1 MLAGSLMILLSV
13 FIFGGLLHTSVF
25 NGSSSWIYMI
35 FLTFS
40 STSSLVTGIL
50 MIFDAGHYRIKDEIK
65 KTDLKK
71 FGINNPELILN
82 KTQKNHITSLQKDCE
97 KLRPESLSKN
107 HE

>member
-13 FIFGGLLHTSVF
+13 FIFGGLLHASIF
-25 NGSSSWIYMI
+25 NESSSWIYVI

-50 MIFDAGHYRIKDEIK
+50 MIFDAGHYRIKEEMK

-71 FGINNPELILN
+71 FGIENPELILN
-82 KTQKNHITSLQKDCE
+82 KTQKSHILSLQKDCE
-97 KLRPESLSKN
+97 KLRPESLSN
-107 HE
+107 DHE